1 MKKRLKAV
9 LLVLCASL
17 LGCGRAPAGE
27 DPAAFT
33 VNGEPVGLREWN
45 FYVRMNQMQWEKE
58 WLDAYGDDMWSQT
71 ADEET
76 GATLAERLKEEVM
89 ESICQVHLADQHA
102 EEYGVS
108 LDEEKEQ
115 EIKERAASFMEGY
128 HEALLEYAGA
138 GEDFVYEQLSKREL
152 SLLVAEACVADYEPE
167 ISEED
172 VRREG
177 ICYVLISTTGLRDA
191 EGNLEPYSQEEV
203 ERRTQAAKDV
213 CEAARASGD
222 LQAAAEAEG
231 LTPIKGSMG
240 KSNDGDGQEPRMLDA
255 ARALKV
261 GEVSDPVWTEEG
273 WFVVQHTSDYDEEG
287 TAYYRERLIRR
298 AREEEY
304 EKIYEEWRKE
314 AQITVNQE
322 VMDQVD
328 VKIVLKELL

>member
-9 LLVLCASL
+9 LLVLCVSL

-76 GATLAERLKEEVM
+76 GTTLAERLKEEVM
-89 ESICQVHLADQHA
+89 ESICQVHLAAQHA

>member
-1 MKKRLKAV
+1 MKKGLKAI
-9 LLVLCASL
+9 LFVLCMSL
-17 LGCGRAPAGE
+17 LGCGRETSAE
-27 DPAAFT
+27 DPAAFL

-71 ADEET
+71 ADEEKGT
-76 GATLAERLKEEVM
+76 TMAEQLKEEVM
-89 ESICQVHLADQHA
+89 ESICRIHLAGQHA

-108 LDEEKEQ
+108 LDEEKKQ
-115 EIKERAASFMEGY
+115 EIRERAASFMEGY
-128 HEALLEYAGA
+128 HEALLAYAGA
-138 GEDFVYEQLSKREL
+138 DEDFVFEQLSGREL
-152 SLLVAEACVADYEPE
+152 SFLVAEACVADYEPE

-177 ICYVLISTTGLRDA
+177 ILYVLISTTGLRDA
-191 EGNLEPYSQEEV
+191 EGNLEPFSQEEV
-203 ERRTQAAKDV
+203 ERRTQVAKDV
-213 CEAARASGD
+213 FEAARESGD

-240 KSNDGDGQEPRMLDA
+240 KSNEGDGQEPRMLDA

-261 GEVSDPVWTEEG
+261 GEISDPVWTEEG
-273 WFVVQHTSDYDEEG
+273 WFLVQHTSDYDEEG

-304 EKIYEEWRKE
+304 ERIYDGWRKE
-314 AQITVNQE
+314 AQITVHQE
-322 VMDQVD
+322 VLDQVD